1 MIIEVDT
8 AGPVPPYE
16 QIRQQV
22 TVLIETGVLVP
33 GTRLPPV
40 RQLAADLGLAVG
52 TVARSYR
59 ELEAAG
65 LVTARVRTGTVVAD
79 RPRLT
84 PAQSRSLLVTAA
96 DEYAALARRLGIGPQ
111 EAHDIAGTAL
121 SADGS

>member
-22 TVLIETGVLVP
+22 TAMIETGVLVA

-65 LVTARVRTGTVVAD
+65 LVVARVRTGTVVAD
-79 RPRLT
+79 RPSLT
-84 PAQSRSLLVTAA
+84 PAQARQLLATAA
-96 DEYAALARRLGIGPQ
+96 GEYADLARRLGVSPQ
-111 EAHDIAGTAL
+111 EASEIAGAAL
-121 SADGS
+121 SGGEA